1 MVSGLGAM
9 RTTDSKSDSKFAA
22 GVTVA
27 SSSTSFSATSSSR
40 ATRLDRHI
48 RNKSNTNFTQDLA
61 GMRTASPAQRKASQ
75 GTTPHLY
82 RVVCI
87 FRRAR
92 KEVYELMVKDSY
104 QRFLKKTDVQALLKQ
119 SQFAFDAAIKKFREE
134 RRTLPGVALRSKSA
148 SVIESR
154 EARRAIGSRS
164 VSPGPSGRARSRSS
178 SPPASN
184 SQRDRTRSSSP
195 APSRSDRARS
205 SSPAASKRSSRLNTK
220 GSDDDRKGVLAV
232 GAADSAA
239 VGAAGSASLRSERAR
254 SSTPVASKRGSAAAV
269 TTPRASD
276 LLGTVVPNQNTP
288 TPPSKNGILR

>member
-1 MVSGLGAM
+1 
-9 RTTDSKSDSKFAA
+9 
-22 GVTVA
+22 
-27 SSSTSFSATSSSR
+27 
-40 ATRLDRHI
+40 
-48 RNKSNTNFTQDLA
+48 
-61 GMRTASPAQRKASQ
+61 
-75 GTTPHLY
+75 
-82 RVVCI
+82 
-87 FRRAR
+87 
-92 KEVYELMVKDSY
+92 MVKDSY
-104 QRFLKKTDVQALLKQ
+104 QRFLKKTDVQSLLKQ

-164 VSPGPSGRARSRSS
+164 GSPGPSGRARSRSS

-232 GAADSAA
+232 GAVGAADSAA
-239 VGAAGSASLRSERAR
+239 GSAVGAADSAAGSAAGSASLRSERAR

-288 TPPSKNGILR
+288 TPPSKIGILR